1 MNSAPI
7 DIQFE
12 RGMRIL
18 ARFIARKIILEGSV
32 GNSKNGNAKE
42 ISPFPVGLLTV
53 RNENTDLKLEGTKIE
68 GDFE

>member
-1 MNSAPI
+1 MDVQI
-7 DIQFE
+7 E
-12 RGMRIL
+12 KGMRIL
-18 ARFIARKIILEGSV
+18 ARFIASKIILEGSI

-53 RNENTDLKLEGTKIE
+53 RNENTDLKLEGIKIE